1 MRPQIMP
8 TLHVVKGSSGSR
20 ELTPSAESAIPRT
33 VRKMTREL
41 GGRPVRLRAGAKARE
56 AEKVQAVTS
65 LAAARRWAKA
75 KGRAVYQVRLDR
87 VVSKYIGET
96 EKNLE
101 KLFAM
106 AEKKEAVLVLDEA
119 DALFGKRSEVKDA
132 HDRYANIDVNYLL
145 TRLETYKGLVVI
157 RSNRRSNLDPAF
169 LRRLRFVAVASAKP
183 TPPKPRRTS
192 ARHPR

>member
-1 MRPQIMP
+1 
-8 TLHVVKGSSGSR
+8 
-20 ELTPSAESAIPRT
+20 
-33 VRKMTREL
+33 MTREL
-41 GGRPVRLRAGAKARE
+41 GGRAVRLRVGAKARE

-101 KLFAM
+101 KLFAT

-157 RSNRRSNLDPAF
+157 RSNRRSDLDPAF